1 MMLTILKTA
10 TLLTSFATTALGH
23 GYVSGIVANGVYTKG
38 WQVSYWYYLV
48 NKVPVPASPGWY
60 EEALDLG
67 FVPPNEYQHVALYFQ
82 YSSIILQRL

>member
-1 MMLTILKTA
+1 MMLLLQITIL
-10 TLLTSFATTALGH
+10 LALGADLVSAH

-38 WQVSYWYYLV
+38 WQISYWYDLV

-67 FVPPNEYQHVALYFQ
+67 FIPPDQYQYAVSVP
-82 YSSIILQRL
+82 

>member
-1 MMLTILKTA
+1 MMLNILKTA

-38 WQVSYWYYLV
+38 WQVSYWYDLV

-67 FVPPNEYQHVALYFQ
+67 FVPPNEYQYVTFSFSCSFIVL
-82 YSSIILQRL
+82 